1 METLVKK
8 QMQTKRAEEWTM
20 MMALQVLL
28 KMEMQTEQT
37 EEWTMMM
44 AVLEKK
50 KTDENADA
58 N

>member
-20 MMALQVLL
+20 MMALEVLL
-28 KMEMQTEQT
+28 KTELQTEQI
-37 EEWTMMM
+37 EEWMMIM
-44 AVLEKK
+44 AVLEEEKN
-50 KTDENADA
+50 ENADA

>member
-20 MMALQVLL
+20 MTALEVLL
-28 KMEMQTEQT
+28 KTEMQTEQI

-50 KTDENADA
+50 R
-58 N
+58 